1 MNIAKNIVISQKI
14 LLAHRLRTALSLSG
28 IIIGVCAVIIMVAI
42 GRGTESRIIAQI
54 TKMGKNLLMVNAG
67 QVKIIAG
74 RARQTKSVTTLVP
87 KDAPAIL
94 ANSELLD
101 YAVPA
106 QSKKLLVKYGNLSTR
121 TTVMGTTADIVKV
134 RNYALRRG
142 RFFDR
147 EADNGRRREAVLG
160 KTVVENIFGRQN
172 PVGETIRLGR
182 VPFKVIGVL
191 APKGLDI
198 NGTDQDDL
206 IIVPL
211 KTALRRLFNVTYL
224 NAIYVQAVSSKAM
237 DMAEK
242 EIRAALRAGHH
253 LRAGRADDFTIQNQA
268 TVLKTQRTS
277 GQAFTLLISAI
288 AAVSLLVGGIGVL
301 AVMLIS
307 VRERIKEI
315 GIRRAMGARKSD
327 ILLQFLAESLL
338 LSISGGIIGIITG
351 ITAAIII
358 TILADLPFI
367 LPLNVI
373 LISLLSTVIM
383 GVTFGVYPASKAAGL
398 DPIKCLQFE

>member
-1 MNIAKNIVISQKI
+1 
-14 LLAHRLRTALSLSG
+14 
-28 IIIGVCAVIIMVAI
+28 MVAI

-191 APKGLDI
+191 ASKGLDI

-237 DMAEK
+237 DRAEQ

-268 TVLKTQRTS
+268 TVLKTRRTS

>member
-191 APKGLDI
+191 ASKGLDI

-237 DMAEK
+237 DRAEQ

-268 TVLKTQRTS
+268 TVLKTRRTS